1 MTPFGEKIRAL
12 RDARGITLK
21 QMAEDLGVS
30 SAYFSALEH
39 GHRGRPG
46 SGLVQQICGY
56 FELMWDEA
64 EELKRLAELS
74 HPRVVVD
81 TSGLNPKAT
90 QLANVL
96 AERIDTM
103 DEETLEWILAE
114 IEGRLAPLKG
124 PTH

>member
-1 MTPFGEKIRAL
+1 MTPFGEKVRIL
-12 RDARGITLK
+12 REARGIALK
-21 QMAEDLGVS
+21 QMAEDLCVS

-81 TSGLNPKAT
+81 TSGLSPKAT
-90 QLANVL
+90 KLANVL

-103 DEETLEWILAE
+103 DEETLEWVLAE
-114 IEGRLAPLKG
+114 IEGRIAPLKG